1 VKPQQQLTIG
11 KYALFASAFLQ
22 QHHSGAEVIYTD
34 LEPDIVLNND
44 GQIYDLDLNNDGID
58 DFTFVFTTTNF
69 FNFTYYGGANF
80 YFFNAMFVLPGEG
93 NAIAAFTASSGAY
106 AYPYVINEGL
116 DIGPATGNFLSD
128 SAQTLVY
135 HFYAIIQSFYY
146 FPIYAAGNW
155 IFGETKKFIG
165 LRINNTDSIHYGW
178 ARLDVAPN
186 NKSLTIRDYAYE
198 SESNQAISTFTPL
211 GIPDVDLSSSLYAF
225 GNTVF
230 FNSPDGQ
237 AIQQLQVFDLA
248 GKLIFESTSVQSK
261 QIEIPVPVSGIYL
274 VEITINENQIS
285 LQLYLTAQ

>member
-1 VKPQQQLTIG
+1 VKRQQQLTIG

-22 QHHSGAEVIYTD
+22 QHNSGAEVIYTD
-34 LEPDIVLNND
+34 LEPDIALNND

-69 FNFTYYGGANF
+69 FYFTYYGGANF
-80 YFFNAMFVLPGEG
+80 YFFNGMFALPGEG

-106 AYPYVINEGL
+106 AYPYVIDEGI

-155 IFGETKKFIG
+155 VFGETKKFIG

-186 NKSLTIRDYAYE
+186 NRSLTIRDYAYE
-198 SESNQAISTFTPL
+198 SESNQSIATFTPL
-211 GIPDVDLSSSLYAF
+211 SIKDVDLNASIYAH

-230 FNSPDGQ
+230 FNWPDGQ
-237 AIQQLQVFDLA
+237 PIQQLKVFDLA
-248 GKLIFESTSVQSK
+248 GKLIFESQIVQHN
-261 QIEIPVPVSGIYL
+261 QIEIPVPISGIYL
-274 VEITINENQIS
+274 VEITVNENRINQ
-285 LQLYLTAQ
+285 QLFLTGQ